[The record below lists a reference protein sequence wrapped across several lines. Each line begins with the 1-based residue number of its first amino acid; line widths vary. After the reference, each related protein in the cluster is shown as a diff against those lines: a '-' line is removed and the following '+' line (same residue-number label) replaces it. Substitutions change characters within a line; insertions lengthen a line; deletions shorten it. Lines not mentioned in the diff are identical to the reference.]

1 MLLTRAV
8 EANAFVQDEFR
19 RFTQCRWIEHPT
31 FQLRGGRSVT
41 EPRSPQRYLF
51 RQCLVVMWC
60 YDVPLGHYW
69 RTNHS
74 RKRIY
79 LALTI
84 YRDFMQS
91 LFLSGFERGGAIR
104 INRKQLGPSCLL
116 VCRRMSSLSFV
127 QKTFDWDSFVWR
139 GRCSDWGT
147 IAPQVSVL
155 TKSWCQDKR
164 WGILVHWI
172 WPRLL
177 SKHFISLLTPQPNVV
192 FFRLAYQSKASIHNN
207 WRVRTFKT

>member
-1 MLLTRAV
+1 MLLSRAV
-8 EANAFVQDEFR
+8 EVNAFVQEELR

-104 INRKQLGPSCLL
+104 INRDNWNPHVCLSVVECHLFPS
-116 VCRRMSSLSFV
+116 F
-127 QKTFDWDSFVWR
+127 K
-139 GRCSDWGT
+139 
-147 IAPQVSVL
+147 
-155 TKSWCQDKR
+155 
-164 WGILVHWI
+164 
-172 WPRLL
+172 RLL
-177 SKHFISLLTPQPNVV
+177 TGIALSGEEGVVTGAQLLP
-192 FFRLAYQSKASIHNN
+192 R
-207 WRVRTFKT
+207 